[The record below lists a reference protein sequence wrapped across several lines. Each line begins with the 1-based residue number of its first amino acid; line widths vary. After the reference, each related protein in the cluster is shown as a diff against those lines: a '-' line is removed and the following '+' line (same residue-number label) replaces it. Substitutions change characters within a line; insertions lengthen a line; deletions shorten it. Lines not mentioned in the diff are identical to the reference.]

1 MMQKAVADSSGAI
14 EIHAPA
20 PVTIF
25 PVLLALSFCH
35 MLNDTMQGMITALFP
50 MFKAD
55 YHLDYAQVGMI
66 ALTFQLTAALL
77 QPAVGMMTDRKP
89 MPFSLAAGMGSTFIG
104 LIMLSM
110 AHNYML
116 ILISAAMVGVGSSVF
131 HPESSRVARAA
142 SGGRYGLAQSLFQV
156 GGNAGSAIAPVLA
169 GLVIVMGG
177 QGSVGF
183 VSIAALVGMI
193 VLARIGVW
201 YRDNMPMT
209 PMRAR
214 AKAAGG
220 ITLSRRRV
228 VFSIVIL
235 AALMFSKNVYTASL
249 GSYLTFYMID
259 RFHMTVPDAQFHLFI
274 FMASVAAGTLL
285 GGPVT
290 DRIGRKA
297 TMWISILGVLPFT
310 LALPYAN
317 LMMTDGL
324 LVIIGLLMAS
334 AFPAIMV
341 YAQELVPGRV
351 GMIAGI
357 FFGFA
362 FGLGGVGAAG
372 MGWIADATS
381 ISFVY
386 KIASFLPAIG
396 LLTALLPNLATGRA
410 RT

>member
-1 MMQKAVADSSGAI
+1 MQKAVADTADTVSV
-14 EIHAPA
+14 HP
-20 PVTIF
+20 PVPLTVY

-35 MLNDTMQGMITALFP
+35 MLNDTMQSMISALFP
-50 MFKAD
+50 MFKRD
-55 YHLDYAQVGMI
+55 FNLDYAQIGLI

-89 MPFSLAAGMGSTFIG
+89 MPFSLAVGMGSTLVG
-104 LIMLSM
+104 LLMLSA
-110 AHNYML
+110 AHTYWL
-116 ILISAAMVGVGSSVF
+116 ILISAAMVGVGSAIF

-142 SGGRYGLAQSLFQV
+142 SGGRYGLAQSVFQV
-156 GGNAGSAIAPVLA
+156 GGNAGSAIGPLLAAYVVLSR
-169 GLVIVMGG
+169 G
-177 QGSVGF
+177 QGAVAW
-183 VSIAALVGMI
+183 VSLAAMLGMI
-193 VLARIGVW
+193 ILARIGFW
-201 YRDNMPMT
+201 YRENMPMT
-209 PMRAR
+209 PLRAR

-220 ITLSRRRV
+220 VTLTRGRI

-235 AALMFSKNVYTASL
+235 AALTFSKNVYTASL

-259 RFHMTVPDAQFHLFI
+259 RFQMTVREAQLHLFV
-274 FMASVAAGTLL
+274 FMASVALGTLL

-310 LALPYAN
+310 LALPYAG
-317 LMMTDGL
+317 LWMTDAL

-381 ISFVY
+381 ITFVY

-396 LLTALLPNLATGRA
+396 LLTALLPNLASRPARA
-410 RT
+410 